1 MLPFLRVN
9 KVHAV
14 NYESSHNTWP
24 SIFIL
29 YLCYFIVVNDS
40 CSKYVNLIY
49 ILQYISKFI
58 ICNVIVISNI
68 NFLMVIY
75 YNNNFMSLY
84 SIYILFNMISIYYN
98 LLYFFSIFFPVV
110 ICIYE
115 YLRYTNQFVRK
126 EQL

>member
-9 KVHAV
+9 KVRAV

-58 ICNVIVISNI
+58 ICNVIIISNI

-98 LLYFFSIFFPVV
+98 LYFFSIFFPVV

-115 YLRYTNQFVRK
+115 YLRYTNQFIRK

>member
-9 KVHAV
+9 KVRAV